1 MTIDPSFEFEKKRN
15 IPVKYNREL
24 WAKSVE
30 AAKRINEIRE
40 KRQGNFVFQR
50 LWKGREVEIE
60 KDVKDVQRNMSLI
73 RSPAAGL
80 KERRAKEEAKMEED
94 EDEDEEK
101 ITYVDARV
109 LEKQLAEEITMDSDN
124 EMIAETA

>member
-15 IPVKYNREL
+15 IPIKYNREL

-30 AAKRINEIRE
+30 AAKRVNEIRE

-80 KERRAKEEAKMEED
+80 KERRAKEEAKMDED
-94 EDEDEEK
+94 EEDEEK

-109 LEKQLAEEITMDSDN
+109 LEKRLAEEIDMDSND
-124 EMIAETA
+124 EMLAETA